1 MLSPDVA
8 HWLISTQAETVC
20 PQCFRHS
27 KWTSF
32 SRMLNMYDFEKV
44 SSSPRSGA
52 APPRA
57 GLAPMVF
64 ENVNFR
70 RGGQGELYLVQRR
83 RRKKPEDAHRDN
95 EREAEV
101 ASLRSRITELERR
114 LSQLETEN
122 AQLRSRD
129 YSLQLA

>member
-1 MLSPDVA
+1 M
-8 HWLISTQAETVC
+8 C

-44 SSSPRSGA
+44 SSSPRSGD
-52 APPRA
+52 APARA
-57 GLAPMVF
+57 GLAPMIF
-64 ENVNFR
+64 ENKNFR
-70 RGGQGELYLVQRR
+70 RGGQGELYLVVRR
-83 RRKKPEDAHRDN
+83 KRKKPEDARRDAD
-95 EREAEV
+95 REAEV

-114 LSQLETEN
+114 LSQLEMEN
-122 AQLRSRD
+122 AELRSRD

>member
-1 MLSPDVA
+1 
-8 HWLISTQAETVC
+8 
-20 PQCFRHS
+20 
-27 KWTSF
+27 
-32 SRMLNMYDFEKV
+32 MLNMYDFRKV
-44 SSSPRSGA
+44 SSTPRSGD
-52 APPRA
+52 APARA
-57 GLAPMVF
+57 GLAPMIF
-64 ENVNFR
+64 EHDSFR

-83 RRKKPEDAHRDN
+83 RRKKPEDAQRDN

-114 LSQLETEN
+114 LSQLEMEN